1 MLRSR
6 VLAAATATLLALG
19 MSVGGA
25 GAAVAV
31 IPAPV
36 DIDTGAIAP
45 SSAVTQPTWENCVER
60 PAIAEIP
67 ETTRVEYQRYSWTGR
82 NSDPQP
88 TDIPPSANW
97 QANTTNYAGA
107 GGGTDPINTA
117 FFVANGN
124 SDNGSWFYWT
134 AKTVVDQPYVPA
146 SPAVTCDYEV
156 GLYLYKKLN
165 PGAAASWPNS
175 GPQRFIAEK
184 EGTEWFPFSA
194 FPVTLPADVCGPGWA
209 VQQDK
214 VRVTGDFTWP
224 ESISYPN
231 DNIGWPPIYA
241 AQHHDLERYIAVP
254 PCDTTEIQECETP
267 NPVTELG
274 TLDGMYFETRSGGSQ
289 VLGNNGIE
297 IATFGD
303 DLTQA
308 KSAGYVILT
317 SPIPYGEIGSPAMD
331 YETISGASAGLNVT
345 IYKDG
350 AWFGNLVYEPL
361 FSEWWINKV
370 VPGMPAGPNPGYQL
384 AYGSLDDFFD
394 AFVAAGWVVDA
405 RAIGYSLGS
414 GAIGEGV
421 VRSLSIGCDQFV
433 FGPPTLPAINVVG
446 SSVDF
451 TCERPSGSFTVGLGV
466 DGQNGDKLV
475 WSTTAPGSAT
485 LPGTV
490 VVTTP
495 GIITVT
501 VDVAD
506 EFSGYGLNVEG
517 VTGGTS
523 AVDPV
528 TGAVTFTFEF
538 NAVDDCPVVV
548 PEITYIDECITELEL
563 DAATASAPLTA
574 ALMPVSN
581 FTVTASPNVSY
592 SYTVN
597 GGEPVNIV
605 FPDGEDTVTVPVP
618 PGSTVVVTVTAPNG
632 YVVPEGDET
641 WSHEFSISGGCID
654 LPPLPNW
661 PASVSDA
668 DQVCTPSGSLVSGSI
683 TVVFPVGSEENPNP
697 VRYYLAF
704 GTPQQV
710 ELTSATTAV
719 APGTYVVTA
728 QAFLPTDSVNNSG
741 RTVTFEPLTVGA
753 SNDVTCTELD
763 TLAFTGTSEITS
775 WLGVLAVLLTVA
787 GMGFVL
793 RRHRVEV

>member
-6 VLAAATATLLALG
+6 VLAAATATVLALG

-31 IPAPV
+31 VP
-36 DIDTGAIAP
+36 
-45 SSAVTQPTWENCVER
+45 QPD
-60 PAIAEIP
+60 P
-67 ETTRVEYQRYSWTGR
+67 ETGGQSTNVSCIERDAQPEILEQTRVEYQRYSWTGG
-82 NSDPQP
+82 PITEAP
-88 TDIPPSANW
+88 TEFPPSANW
-97 QANTTNYAGA
+97 QANTTNKTGA
-107 GGGTDPINTA
+107 HADDPVGVPFQRDNPGQGNA
-117 FFVANGN
+117 DWFF
-124 SDNGSWFYWT
+124 WT
-134 AKTVVDQPYVPA
+134 ESIIVVQEYVPA
-146 SPAVTCDYEV
+146 VEAITCDFEV
-156 GLYLYKKLN
+156 GLYLYKKLD
-165 PGAAASWPNS
+165 PSQPASWPNS
-175 GPQRFIAEK
+175 GPQRFIDSK
-184 EGTEWFPFSA
+184 EGKEWFSFSE
-194 FPVTLPADVCGPGWA
+194 FPGDLPQDVCGPGWA

-214 VRVTGDFTWP
+214 VSFTGEFTWP
-224 ESISYPN
+224 LTIEYPD

-241 AQHHDLERYIAVP
+241 AQHHDLERYMTVP

-267 NPVTELG
+267 NPVTEIG

-297 IATFGD
+297 IATFGEN
-303 DLTQA
+303 LSQA
-308 KSAGYVILT
+308 KSAGYVILG
-317 SPIPYGEIGSPAMD
+317 SPIPFGEIGSPSMD
-331 YETISGASAGLNVT
+331 YETTSGASAGLNVT

-421 VRSLSIGCDQFV
+421 VRSLSIGCDEFV

-451 TCERPSGSFTVGLGV
+451 TCERPSGSFTVGLGTEE
-466 DGQNGDKLV
+466 QNGDKLV
-475 WSTTAPGSAT
+475 WSTSAPGNPA

-490 VVTTP
+490 LVTTP
-495 GIITVT
+495 GVITVT

-506 EFSGYGLNVEG
+506 GFPGYGLSVEG

-538 NAVDDCPVVV
+538 NAVEDCPVVV
-548 PEITYIDECITELEL
+548 PAITYVDECITELEL
-563 DAATASAPLTA
+563 ASATAVAPLTA

-581 FTVTASPNVSY
+581 FTVSASPNVSY
-592 SYTVN
+592 SYTIN
-597 GGEPVNIV
+597 GGSPINVV
-605 FPDGEDTVTVPVP
+605 FLDGEDSVTVPVP
-618 PGSTVVVTVTAPNG
+618 PGSIVVVTVTAPAG

-661 PASVSDA
+661 PASVSGT

-683 TVVFPVGSEENPNP
+683 RVVFPEGSDENPNP

-710 ELTSATTAV
+710 ELTSATTSV

-728 QAFLPTDSVNNSG
+728 QAFLPTDSVNDSG
-741 RTVTFEPLTVGA
+741 RTVTFDPLTVGA
-753 SNDVTCTELD
+753 SSDVNCTELD

-775 WLGVLAVLLTVA
+775 WLGVIAVLLTVA
-787 GMGFVL
+787 GMGFVV